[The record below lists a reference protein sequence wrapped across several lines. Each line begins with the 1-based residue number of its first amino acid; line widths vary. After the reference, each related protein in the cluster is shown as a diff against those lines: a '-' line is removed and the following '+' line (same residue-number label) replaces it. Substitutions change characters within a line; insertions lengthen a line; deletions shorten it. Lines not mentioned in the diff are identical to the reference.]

1 MRGVQKLDL
10 QPWAADVVGS
20 THDDW
25 LRRNTK
31 PHPDICDLV
40 AERRAFTG
48 SVQAA
53 LQVCVHFSISVSF
66 SIDMQAAREAGGACH
81 QLRRSERQFCV
92 DVYARRD
99 RTICLVDPSQ
109 RLHTART
116 SARFTPAAATNRTPA
131 GHLASLKTHGS
142 SRVAASGHSQT
153 CQHAFVSSTA

>member
-31 PHPDICDLV
+31 PHPDRCDLV

-66 SIDMQAAREAGGACH
+66 SIDMQAGREAGGACH
-81 QLRRSERQFCV
+81 QGLRGNFVLTSMHVGIGQFV
-92 DVYARRD
+92 WS
-99 RTICLVDPSQ
+99 IP
-109 RLHTART
+109 
-116 SARFTPAAATNRTPA
+116 
-131 GHLASLKTHGS
+131 
-142 SRVAASGHSQT
+142 ASGCTLPH
-153 CQHAFVSSTA
+153 

>member
-48 SVQAA
+48 SVQS
-53 LQVCVHFSISVSF
+53 LFRFVS
-66 SIDMQAAREAGGACH
+66 
-81 QLRRSERQFCV
+81 
-92 DVYARRD
+92 
-99 RTICLVDPSQ
+99 
-109 RLHTART
+109 T
-116 SARFTPAAATNRTPA
+116 SASPC
-131 GHLASLKTHGS
+131 L
-142 SRVAASGHSQT
+142 SRLTCKQRGKQKELVINQEGLRGNFVSTSMHVGIGQFVWSIPASGCTMPH
-153 CQHAFVSSTA
+153 